1 MSILKLFKKN
11 HSHNSALSPINSD
24 RKLPKRIE
32 DFESYHYKVLRR
44 LKNHPVN
51 KELTGIITI
60 EVDIPNFIPVLMD
73 LNLIKI
79 GTYEDG
85 LEALNTDALKS
96 ILRQYGLKVSGNKA
110 ELIERITSNI
120 DEAEVRQSQ
129 EYTDIYVYT
138 DITKP
143 VIDASYDKL
152 DEERSAFFQEAIDF
166 ILSGDLD
173 TAYRMI
179 CKRNAEM
186 PVPPGLGTVAELVG
200 YWENEYYNGLKEYRR
215 EIYIN
220 QLKTAKDRT
229 IVAMA
234 IYQSMCGALRE
245 ARQYKESSANNKS
258 EIRNIGSSISADR
271 HRQGYIR
278 DNIKKYRY
286 VSCLDGQTC
295 PICGELDGKVFSV
308 DEIAPGVNYP
318 PMHDGCRCT
327 TIAAWDDLQL
337 KGMRFARDPITHRG
351 MQVPVDMTY
360 IEYKKEYLDK

>member
-11 HSHNSALSPINSD
+11 HSHNSALAPINSD

-51 KELTGIITI
+51 KELTGLITI
-60 EVDIPNFIPVLMD
+60 EVDIPNFIPILMN

-152 DEERSAFFQEAIDF
+152 DEERSAFFQGAIDF

-173 TAYRMI
+173 AAYRMI

-186 PVPPGLGTVAELVG
+186 PVPPGIGVD
-200 YWENEYYNGLKEYRR
+200 WEKRYYDGLKKNEQ
-215 EIYIN
+215 EIYEN
-220 QLKTAKDRT
+220 QLSKSPNKRAA
-229 IVAMA
+229 AMA
-234 IYQSMCGALRE
+234 IYYSMGGALRE
-245 ARQYKESSANNKS
+245 AKQYKESSTTNKS

-271 HRQGYIR
+271 HRQEYVRGGIE
-278 DNIKKYRY
+278 KYRY
-286 VSCLDGQTC
+286 VSCLDDQTC

-327 TIAAWDDLQL
+327 TIAAWDDMQL
-337 KGMRFARDPITHRG
+337 KGTRFARDPITRRG